1 MALLH
6 CQNIP
11 SLELFFMDFFFL
23 KNGHTQNENENDS
36 IHSVTERKIKGVSI
50 YHPYQWI
57 ILIDGARKSKPYI
70 EYPMCQEGFLHF
82 QTDMNDK
89 YNFLINKSTKDF
101 SGHTTG
107 TTIDGNN
114 RKTKKTRWTE
124 IRAAH
129 LDKKVPFTMLY
140 KYNFQVPWQAVDIG
154 QEKVYVVGTPSLKEK
169 GSRTFKGISH

>member
-1 MALLH
+1 MLQWFYGNFTFKTIVEVNGSLALSEYSVYGTVFYG
-6 CQNIP
+6 I
-11 SLELFFMDFFFL
+11 FFL
-23 KNGHTQNENENDS
+23 KHGHTQNENENDS

-57 ILIDGARKSKPYI
+57 ILIESARKSKPYI

-101 SGHTTG
+101 SGDTTG

-129 LDKKVPFTMLY
+129 LDK
-140 KYNFQVPWQAVDIG
+140 
-154 QEKVYVVGTPSLKEK
+154 
-169 GSRTFKGISH
+169 